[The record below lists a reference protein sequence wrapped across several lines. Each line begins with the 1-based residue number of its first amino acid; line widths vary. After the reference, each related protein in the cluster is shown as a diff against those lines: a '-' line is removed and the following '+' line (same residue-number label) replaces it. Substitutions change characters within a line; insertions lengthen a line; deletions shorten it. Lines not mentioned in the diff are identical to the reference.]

1 VSNYTK
7 TTDFEAKDS
16 LTTGDPNKVIKG
28 SEFETEFDN
37 ISTAISTKADTA
49 SPTFTGTVALPSSV
63 TLGGSALTV
72 VPEVSSA
79 KLFFMGGM

>member
-1 VSNYTK
+1 MSNYTK

-49 SPTFTGTVALPSSV
+49 SPTFTGTVTLPASV
-63 TLGGSALTV
+63 TLGGSTLTV